1 MTPAVV
7 AQDGVMAGK
16 VALDGKKQAMVLGVG
31 AGVGLL
37 DIGVILPRGGV
48 VQVGRAPLVG
58 VGSAGCRPARA
69 KRGPY
74 GLVDINRAQDMP
86 ARVAHVVR
94 FDHPVAG
101 NLPLVTEVPHHHASD
116 RQVPGNGDIGPLR
129 REDRVAGERIAHL
142 AGRGVDVSRERVGEL
157 AAAQQDGRDIRR
169 VGGPALGIEQHGGI
183 VIVIERRANGLF
195 AVAFR
200 IPYQAEPGRERGPM
214 RCRERFAV
222 RILRRIRRE
231 DQAGRRAGI
240 SRAVPV
246 LREQVP
252 VELVAAPEL
261 VVCRHGGLPTHAN
274 VDAEVRCDVD
284 GILQVSRQHRLAQ
297 VIGNHVPIRQLR
309 KTPDQQVRQPI
320 AGGLAIEGEHA
331 VGLLVVERVELV
343 LAAIESE
350 TDLVFALDDGEIVR
364 DLVGVDVEI
373 RKGAATAT
381 DSESAAR
388 VIGHVEVR
396 KVLRVEEHVYAQ
408 VRRTG

>member
-1 MTPAVV
+1 
-7 AQDGVMAGK
+7 
-16 VALDGKKQAMVLGVG
+16 
-31 AGVGLL
+31 
-37 DIGVILPRGGV
+37 
-48 VQVGRAPLVG
+48 
-58 VGSAGCRPARA
+58 
-69 KRGPY
+69 
-74 GLVDINRAQDMP
+74 
-86 ARVAHVVR
+86 
-94 FDHPVAG
+94 
-101 NLPLVTEVPHHHASD
+101 
-116 RQVPGNGDIGPLR
+116 
-129 REDRVAGERIAHL
+129 
-142 AGRGVDVSRERVGEL
+142 
-157 AAAQQDGRDIRR
+157 
-169 VGGPALGIEQHGGI
+169 
-183 VIVIERRANGLF
+183 
-195 AVAFR
+195 
-200 IPYQAEPGRERGPM
+200 M

-231 DQAGRRAGI
+231 DQARGRAGI

-261 VVCRHGGLPTHAN
+261 VVRGHGGLPTHAN

-320 AGGLAIEGEHA
+320 AGGLAIEGEHP

-364 DLVGVDVEI
+364 HLVGVDVEI

-388 VIGHVEVR
+388 VVGYVD
-396 KVLRVEEHVYAQ
+396 
-408 VRRTG
+408 GS